1 MRLVADARILWHLLR
16 GAPRSGSHVQRLQH
30 FYAPQARGYD
40 AFRERLLRGRR
51 ELIERLPALANARV
65 VELGA
70 GTGRNLEFFGDRLRG
85 FASFELVDLCPP
97 LLSVA
102 KQRVD
107 NLGVDNLGVDM
118 ARKVR
123 LIEAD
128 VTAFRPANAVDCVY
142 FSYALTMIP
151 DWQRAI
157 DNAIDM
163 LVPGGALGVVD
174 FYLPRG
180 GRLSNAFW
188 RRWFAHDGV
197 WLSGAHLPYLRHRLD
212 TVYCEER
219 HGAAPYLPGLK
230 LPYYLFIGRKSTAV
244 PSAANRHD

>member
-1 MRLVADARILWHLLR
+1 MPLAADARILWHLLR
-16 GAPRSGSHVQRLQH
+16 GAPRGGNHVQRLRK
-30 FYAPQARGYD
+30 FYAPQAQGYD
-40 AFRERLLRGRR
+40 AFRDRLLQGRR
-51 ELIERLPALANARV
+51 ELIEHLPAGTGARV

-102 KQRVD
+102 KQRLD
-107 NLGVDNLGVDM
+107 NLVVENIGVDL

-128 VTAFRPANAVDCVY
+128 VTQFRPAHAVDCVY
-142 FSYALTMIP
+142 LSYALTMIP

-174 FYLPRG
+174 FHLPPIA
-180 GRLSNAFW
+180 GRLNNAFW

-197 WLSGAHLPYLRHRLD
+197 WLSGAHLPYLRHRLG

-219 HGAAPYLPGLK
+219 YGAVPYLPGLK
-230 LPYYLFIGRKSTAV
+230 LPYYLFVGRKAAA
-244 PSAANRHD
+244 PSMTSHHD